1 MSVASSLLEENFWT
15 EKSQST
21 DFLDFLVRTFTYCL
35 VIWDK
40 SLTQHFPE
48 NKRQTWFMQLM
59 EDIVDIQFC

>member
-15 EKSQST
+15 EESQST

-48 NKRQTWFMQLM
+48 NKR
-59 EDIVDIQFC
+59 